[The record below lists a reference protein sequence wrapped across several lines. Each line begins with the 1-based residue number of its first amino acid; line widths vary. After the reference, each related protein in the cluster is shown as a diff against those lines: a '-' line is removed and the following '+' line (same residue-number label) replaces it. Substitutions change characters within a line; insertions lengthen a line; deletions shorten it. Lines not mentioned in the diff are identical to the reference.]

1 MRKVKIITDS
11 TNDLTREMLDSY
23 GVTIVPLYVDFGEE
37 SYKDGVDLIP
47 ERLFELVEEKNILP
61 KTAAPSPYD
70 FIGYYRQYLDSGYD
84 IIVITISSKISATY
98 QNALLAMQEFPKDRI
113 WVIDSQNL
121 STGIGLLVMLA
132 GEYAREGK
140 SAGEIA
146 EKLQEIIPRVRV
158 SFIVD
163 TLEYLYKGGR
173 CNALQNMVG
182 SVLKIRP
189 VIGVRDGR
197 IIVQDKVR
205 GDKKKALQKILDG
218 VEEAKETI
226 DFDRIFITY
235 SLGGEEEAAYLK
247 DCLEKSL
254 PPACKIFLT
263 QAGCVISSHCGKKTV
278 GTIYV
283 EK

>member
-11 TNDLTREMLDSY
+11 TNDLTRGILDNY
-23 GVTIVPLYVDFGEE
+23 GTTIVPLFVDFGEE
-37 SYKDGVDLIP
+37 SYKDGVDLTP
-47 ERLFELVEEKNILP
+47 ERLFELAEEKNILP

-70 FIGYYRQYLDSGYD
+70 FAGYYRQYLDSGYD
-84 IIVITISSKISATY
+84 IVVITISSKISATY
-98 QNALLAMQEFPKDRI
+98 QNALLAAEEFPKDRI
-113 WVIDSQNL
+113 WVTDSLNL

-132 GEYAREGK
+132 GEYAQKGL

-146 EKLQEIIPRVRV
+146 AKLQDIIPRVRV

-173 CNALQNMVG
+173 CNSLQNMVG

-189 VIGVRDGR
+189 VIGVADGR

-205 GDKKKALQKILDG
+205 GDKKKALHKILDRISQT
-218 VEEAKETI
+218 KEKI
-226 DFDRIFITY
+226 DFSRVFITY

-247 DCLEKSL
+247 DCLQKAV
-254 PPACKIFLT
+254 PAEEILLT
-263 QAGCVISSHCGKKTV
+263 QAGCVISSHCGQKTI
-278 GTIYV
+278 GIIYA

>member
-11 TNDLTREMLDSY
+11 TNDLTRGILDNY
-23 GVTIVPLYVDFGEE
+23 GTTIVPLFVDFGEE
-37 SYKDGVDLIP
+37 SYKDGVDLTP
-47 ERLFELVEEKNILP
+47 ERLFELAEEKNILP

-70 FIGYYRQYLDSGYD
+70 FAGYYRQYLDSGYD
-84 IIVITISSKISATY
+84 IVVITISSKISATY
-98 QNALLAMQEFPKDRI
+98 QNALLAAEEFPKDRI
-113 WVIDSQNL
+113 WVTDSLNL

-132 GEYAREGK
+132 GEYAREGL

-146 EKLQEIIPRVRV
+146 AKIQDIIPRVRV

-173 CNALQNMVG
+173 CNSLQNMVG

-189 VIGVRDGR
+189 VIGVADGR

-205 GDKKKALQKILDG
+205 GDKKKALHKILDRISQT
-218 VEEAKETI
+218 KEKI
-226 DFDRIFITY
+226 DFSRVFITY

-247 DCLEKSL
+247 DCLQKAV
-254 PPACKIFLT
+254 PAEEILLT
-263 QAGCVISSHCGKKTV
+263 QAGCVISSHCGQKTI
-278 GTIYV
+278 GIIYA

>member
-11 TNDLTREMLDSY
+11 TNDLTREILDNY
-23 GVTIVPLYVDFGEE
+23 GTTIVPLFVDFGEE
-37 SYKDGVDLIP
+37 SYKDGVDLTP
-47 ERLFELVEEKNILP
+47 ERLFELAEEKNILP

-70 FIGYYRQYLDSGYD
+70 FAGYYRQYLDSGYD
-84 IIVITISSKISATY
+84 IVVITISSKISATY
-98 QNALLAMQEFPKDRI
+98 QNALLAAEEFPKDRI
-113 WVIDSQNL
+113 WVTDSLNL

-132 GEYAREGK
+132 GEYAREGL

-146 EKLQEIIPRVRV
+146 AKIQDIIPRVRV

-173 CNALQNMVG
+173 CNSLQNMVG

-189 VIGVRDGR
+189 VIGVADGR

-205 GDKKKALQKILDG
+205 GDKKKALHKILDRISQT
-218 VEEAKETI
+218 KEKI
-226 DFDRIFITY
+226 DFSRVFITY

-247 DCLEKSL
+247 DCLQKAV
-254 PPACKIFLT
+254 PAEEILLT
-263 QAGCVISSHCGKKTV
+263 QAGCVISSHCGQKTI
-278 GTIYV
+278 GIIYA